1 MDIKT
6 LLDNEIDILLT
17 ALDRLKI
24 YDISLSYA
32 EDGQITAK
40 DYENQ
45 WTAKEFY
52 EFLLNDAISYEPD
65 GTSAM
70 MAQNTLLSM
79 RRLGEYYGAVFPFM
93 EQAEEQVK
101 VESPRQEA
109 DTFTIYQLKD
119 GEALHYHRFEPL
131 ERLEKSGLSVEPDN
145 YSQVYTAPLP
155 EGGSAQDKLNRIY
168 EEFNL
173 RHPAYF
179 RGHSLSVSDIVVFH
193 ENGRDTAH
201 YVDRFGFEEVPQFI
215 AQEPGRFRYYI
226 TQEALNIGTY
236 PYMGPTDVTRFTARP
251 HKYEQGTVE
260 AFGYVEYPSPLPPE
274 QSRSYALIPA
284 AANEDY
290 LKNAEVSMEIN
301 TNMIDGILNN
311 LPEEKKEPE
320 DLREPEIFPVEL
332 ASRFKRHIKPEEIT
346 PEQLIIKGGIV
357 LTPCASNPEYY
368 ESTNRNV
375 AGRYIDAQ
383 IYEVARRNK
392 RGKPAAFRVAEG
404 AAVENPLEPTGK
416 MIGIAQS
423 GGIVCGLAEKYEMEG
438 FVLADKTVLLEKERD
453 AHGNYYAG
461 ISLDGMMLKLPKMY
475 AAVTDEKGNVL
486 AFREMH
492 KKDFSREEPPKKA
505 EKKPSIREQL
515 GKKAGRK
522 PERKPPAKKKDHER

>member
-1 MDIKT
+1 M
-6 LLDNEIDILLT
+6 
-17 ALDRLKI
+17 
-24 YDISLSYA
+24 
-32 EDGQITAK
+32 G
-40 DYENQ
+40 DYNQ
-45 WTAKEFY
+45 K
-52 EFLLNDAISYEPD
+52 
-65 GTSAM
+65 
-70 MAQNTLLSM
+70 NTE
-79 RRLGEYYGAVFPFM
+79 RKPN
-93 EQAEEQVK
+93 
-101 VESPRQEA
+101 
-109 DTFTIYQLKD
+109 TFTIYQLKD

-155 EGGSAQDKLNRIY
+155 EGGSAQDKLNQIY
-168 EEFNL
+168 EQFNL
-173 RHPAYF
+173 RHPADF

-201 YVDRFGFEEVPQFI
+201 YVDRFGFQEVPQFI
-215 AQEPGRFRYYI
+215 TQELGRFRYYI

-251 HKYEQGTVE
+251 HKYEQGLVE
-260 AFGYVEYPSPLPPE
+260 AFGYVEYPGPLSPE

-290 LKNAEVSMEIN
+290 LKNAEMSMEAN

-311 LPEEKKEPE
+311 LPEEKQEPE
-320 DLREPEIFPVEL
+320 VFPVEPV
-332 ASRFKRHIKPEEIT
+332 SRFKRHIEPGEIT

-375 AGRYIDAQ
+375 AGRYIEAQ
-383 IYEVARRNK
+383 IYEVVRRNK
-392 RGKPAAFRVAEG
+392 RGNPAAFRVAEG
-404 AAVENPLEPTGK
+404 AAVENPLEPAGK
-416 MIGIAQS
+416 MVGIAQS
-423 GGIVCGLAEKYEMEG
+423 GGIVCGLVEKYEMEG

-475 AAVTDEKGNVL
+475 AAVTDEKGKVL
-486 AFREMH
+486 AFREMRE
-492 KKDFSREEPPKKA
+492 KDFSREEPPKKA

-515 GKKAGRK
+515 GKKVSEK
-522 PERKPPAKKKDHER
+522 PELKPPAKKKSHER

>member
-24 YDISLSYA
+24 YDISLSYT
-32 EDGQITAK
+32 EDGQITAR

-79 RRLGEYYGAVFPFM
+79 RRLGEHYGAVFPFM

-119 GEALHYHRFEPL
+119 GESLHYHRFGPL

-155 EGGSAQDKLNRIY
+155 EGGSALDKLNRIY
-168 EEFNL
+168 DEFNL
-173 RHPAYF
+173 RHPADF

-215 AQEPGRFRYYI
+215 VQEPGRFRYYI

-251 HKYEQGTVE
+251 HKYERGTVE

-274 QSRSYALIPA
+274 QFRSYALIPA

-311 LPEEKKEPE
+311 LPEV
-320 DLREPEIFPVEL
+320 FPVEP
-332 ASRFKRHIKPEEIT
+332 ASRFKRHIEPGEIT

-383 IYEVARRNK
+383 IYEVVRRNK

-404 AAVENPLEPTGK
+404 AAVENPLEPAGK

-423 GGIVCGLAEKYEMEG
+423 GGIVCGLTEKYEMEG

-475 AAVTDEKGNVL
+475 AAVTDEKGEIL
-486 AFREMH
+486 AFREMRE
-492 KKDFSREEPPKKA
+492 KDFSREEPPKKT

-515 GKKAGRK
+515 GKKADQK

>member
-1 MDIKT
+1 M
-6 LLDNEIDILLT
+6 
-17 ALDRLKI
+17 
-24 YDISLSYA
+24 
-32 EDGQITAK
+32 ED
-40 DYENQ
+40 YNQ
-45 WTAKEFY
+45 KNTER
-52 EFLLNDAISYEPD
+52 EP
-65 GTSAM
+65 
-70 MAQNTLLSM
+70 N
-79 RRLGEYYGAVFPFM
+79 
-93 EQAEEQVK
+93 
-101 VESPRQEA
+101 
-109 DTFTIYQLKD
+109 TFTIYQLKD

-155 EGGSAQDKLNRIY
+155 EGGSTQDKLNQIY
-168 EEFNL
+168 EQFNL
-173 RHPAYF
+173 RHPADF
-179 RGHSLSVSDIVVFH
+179 KGHSLSVSDIVVFH
-193 ENGRDTAH
+193 GNGRDTAH
-201 YVDRFGFEEVPQFI
+201 YVDRFGFQEVPQFI
-215 AQEPGRFRYYI
+215 TQEPGRFRYYI

-320 DLREPEIFPVEL
+320 DLREPEVFPVEP
-332 ASRFKRHIKPEEIT
+332 ASRFKRHIEPGEIT

-375 AGRYIDAQ
+375 AGRYIDAR
-383 IYEVARRNK
+383 IYEVAGRNK

-404 AAVENPLEPTGK
+404 AAVENPLEPAGK

-423 GGIVCGLAEKYEMEG
+423 GGIVCGLMEKYEMDG

-475 AAVTDEKGNVL
+475 AAVTDEKGKVL
-486 AFREMH
+486 AFREMRE
-492 KKDFSREEPPKKA
+492 KDFSREEPPKKA
-505 EKKPSIREQL
+505 GKKPSIRKQL
-515 GKKAGRK
+515 GKKVSQK
-522 PERKPPAKKKDHER
+522 TELKPPAKKKSHER

>member
-1 MDIKT
+1 
-6 LLDNEIDILLT
+6 
-17 ALDRLKI
+17 
-24 YDISLSYA
+24 
-32 EDGQITAK
+32 
-40 DYENQ
+40 
-45 WTAKEFY
+45 
-52 EFLLNDAISYEPD
+52 
-65 GTSAM
+65 M

-79 RRLGEYYGAVFPFM
+79 RRLGEYYGTVFPFM

-274 QSRSYALIPA
+274 QFRSYALIPA

-290 LKNAEVSMEIN
+290 LKNAEVSMETN

-311 LPEEKKEPE
+311 LPEETKGQE
-320 DLREPEIFPVEL
+320 DLREPEVFPVEP
-332 ASRFKRHIKPEEIT
+332 ASRFKRHIEPGEIT
-346 PEQLIIKGGIV
+346 PEQLIIKGGII

-375 AGRYIDAQ
+375 AGRYIEAQ
-383 IYEVARRNK
+383 IYEVVRRNK

-404 AAVENPLEPTGK
+404 AAVENPLEPAGK
-416 MIGIAQS
+416 MVGIAQS
-423 GGIVCGLAEKYEMEG
+423 GGIVCGLVEKYEMEG

-475 AAVTDEKGNVL
+475 AAVTDEKGKVL
-486 AFREMH
+486 AFREMRE
-492 KKDFSREEPPKKA
+492 KDFSREEPPKKA

-515 GKKAGRK
+515 GKKVSQK
-522 PERKPPAKKKDHER
+522 PELKPPAKKKSHER